1 LIKDDRDHFSETQA
15 GTSDPSRVVGLKKEQ
30 RVSLNANTFLQLIR
44 FPKQADLKTKTLA
57 LQRVLDVDAI
67 C

>member
-1 LIKDDRDHFSETQA
+1 
-15 GTSDPSRVVGLKKEQ
+15 VGLRKKQ
-30 RVSLNANTFLQLIR
+30 LVALNANTLLQLIR
-44 FPKQADLKTKTLA
+44 FPKQADLKSKPLA